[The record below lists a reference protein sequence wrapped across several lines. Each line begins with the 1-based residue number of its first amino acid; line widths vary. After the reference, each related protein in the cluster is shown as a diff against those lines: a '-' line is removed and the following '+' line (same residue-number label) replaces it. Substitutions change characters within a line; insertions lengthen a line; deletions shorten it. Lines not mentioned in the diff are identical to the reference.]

1 MEVAAE
7 ILKCPVALPIKPE
20 MHGRARVRSC
30 DDGKISTGRLTW
42 ARSEHIHLRV
52 RQQVDARVYVLLP
65 ARRARAARHADR
77 CPRAR
82 VHRAP
87 RRGSRDSMRLAPR
100 ARGCELAQAG
110 RERG

>member
-42 ARSEHIHLRV
+42 APSWWVTLEFE
-52 RQQVDARVYVLLP
+52 QWQWGGATEEPEENEFEGGLLVS
-65 ARRARAARHADR
+65 ATS
-77 CPRAR
+77 
-82 VHRAP
+82 
-87 RRGSRDSMRLAPR
+87 RGLCGL
-100 ARGCELAQAG
+100 RGCRVPIQYTTGTCHIA
-110 RERG
+110 